1 LCLVFVGVDYC
12 VRTGTRRLSTSVQ
25 QSNGQTISTKKL
37 WRNFIHQANVV
48 DNNKQSKSNQ
58 TKAVTAQTQI
68 KQETRQQMR

>member
-37 WRNFIHQANVV
+37 WRNYSPRNVV

-58 TKAVTAQTQI
+58 AETVTAQTQI
-68 KQETRQQMR
+68 KQEIHQQMR